1 MRKDIRQW
9 ATRAM
14 LALSVL
20 FFLVGNASAQLV
32 VDSFAENY
40 AALGLGYPTH
50 VVPTLDGRVYVAT
63 SDNKVARLLADGS
76 LDGSFAIGIASVQ
89 FGTNAVSISSLLL
102 QPDGKVL
109 VGGNFASFSGA
120 SVYGLVRLDQSGSID
135 SAYGAGA
142 LGGNQRVYDLALD
155 QSGRLL
161 VGRWGGIERWNQ
173 DGTRDES
180 FLVRVNISGTPNV
193 SNIHVRIDGRIVIFG
208 NFQWVGGQLGTMQG
222 WTTRRNIAQLLPDG
236 TVDQS
241 FLVGEPDLTHVPE
254 LYGILPHFDGA
265 LLLLGRFRTS
275 TNSGI
280 PVLRIRNDNGI
291 DWSFTADISPKV
303 PATPVLDKPV
313 AFLQTD
319 GKVVLAVGNNWGER
333 GRRLIRMLPDG
344 SLDASFDMPA
354 DVVVA
359 TSGFTG
365 SVGIHSTAVQAD
377 GKILVAGN
385 YQEILGVARAGLAR
399 LSDDTL
405 NCAP

>member
-9 ATRAM
+9 ATRAVF
-14 LALSVL
+14 ALPVL

-50 VVPTLDGRVYVAT
+50 VVPALDGRVYVAT
-63 SDNKVARLLADGS
+63 GDNKVVRLLADGS
-76 LDGSFAIGIASVQ
+76 LDGSFTIGVASVQ
-89 FGTNAVSISSLLL
+89 FGSNPVSISSLLL

-109 VGGNFASFSGA
+109 VGGNFANFSGA

-142 LGGNQRVYDLALD
+142 LGGNQRVYDLELD

-180 FLVRVNISGTPNV
+180 FLVRVNISGTPLV
-193 SNIHVRIDGRIVIFG
+193 SDIHVRIDGRIVIAG
-208 NFQWVGGQLGTMQG
+208 NFQWVGGEPGITLG
-222 WTTRRNIAQLLPDG
+222 TTRRNIAQLLPDG

-254 LYGILPHFDGA
+254 IYGMLPHFDGA

-275 TNSGI
+275 SNSGI
-280 PVLRIRNDNGI
+280 PVLRVRNDNDI
-291 DWSFTADISPKV
+291 DWSFTAAISPKI
-303 PATPVLDKPV
+303 PAVPVLDKPV

-319 GKVVLAVGNNWGER
+319 GKIVLAVGNNWGER